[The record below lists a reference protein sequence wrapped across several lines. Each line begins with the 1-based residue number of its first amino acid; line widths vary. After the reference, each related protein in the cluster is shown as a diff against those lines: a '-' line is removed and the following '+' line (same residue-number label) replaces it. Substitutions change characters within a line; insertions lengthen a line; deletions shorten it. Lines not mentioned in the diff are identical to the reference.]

1 LQASKKEKKRR
12 EMVWKVKQVRY
23 QEGQGESE
31 AEKTQERAI
40 KIGKRSDIN
49 AKSRGARL
57 VRKGLLVYASHLT
70 TIWLANSNF

>member
-1 LQASKKEKKRR
+1 
-12 EMVWKVKQVRY
+12 MVWKVKQVRY

-31 AEKTQERAI
+31 VEKTQERAI

-70 TIWLANSNF
+70 TIWLAKSNF